1 MICFINICKIIDKL
15 SVVLI
20 EILIIVNDIIFKKK
34 YVKYMLI
41 ER

>member
-20 EILIIVNDIIFKKK
+20 EILIIVNDIIFKKT
-34 YVKYMLI
+34 VC
-41 ER
+41 